1 MKWISENV
9 VNTTGEEVIPIG
21 NQSQLNLLAVELN
34 DASVRYGARLVRR
47 RIQFNFMA
55 NELVSPALGAARV
68 PKAAGLE
75 RRAQAAVW
83 R

>member
-1 MKWISENV
+1 M

-55 NELVSPALGAARV
+55 NEVFTRIRGSAGTQVGRPGASGTSGCLAITN
-68 PKAAGLE
+68 
-75 RRAQAAVW
+75 
-83 R
+83 